1 VRRTRRRGA
10 EQREPPVLAGAVH
23 AAVARVAEGGGVR
36 GCGKKRGVGAA
47 EHRGRLGRAH
57 VALHLHLPPLL
68 RLGRAHSRFRRSLS
82 FSTGERKLRS
92 NNEEGWISWKIS
104 SRLSSLASRPD
115 LERGKICGG
124 DEILYATLRPH
135 EAVYALTTGDKVM
148 RYHAC

>member
-10 EQREPPVLAGAVH
+10 EQREPPVLAGELVGAVH
-23 AAVARVAEGGGVR
+23 AAVARVAER
-36 GCGKKRGVGAA
+36 GLVGAA

-104 SRLSSLASRPD
+104 SRLSPLARRPD
-115 LERGKICGG
+115 LERGKKCGG